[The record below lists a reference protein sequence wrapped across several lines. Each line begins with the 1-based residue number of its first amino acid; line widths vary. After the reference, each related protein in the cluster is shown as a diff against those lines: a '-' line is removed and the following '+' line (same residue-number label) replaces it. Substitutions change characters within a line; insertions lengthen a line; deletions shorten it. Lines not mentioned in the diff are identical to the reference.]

1 MPLDAEFRAGFKLP
15 AICAPMFLVSG
26 PDLVRE
32 ACLAGVMGALPRPNA
47 RTVEEFGSWLAS
59 IRASL
64 DEATDAGRTVAPLA
78 VNFPAKF
85 DRQELDGSLRLCEK
99 YGVDTV
105 ISVNGNPTE
114 IAKRVHD
121 WGGRIF
127 HDVTSLRFA
136 EKAISGGVDG
146 LVCIGAGG
154 GGHSGTVSHLALIPA
169 VRAIFDGVIVAA
181 GAISTG
187 AGIRAA
193 EILGADLSYLGTRF
207 IATQES
213 MAHADH
219 KEMILEADTAAL
231 RYLAARGGV
240 PANWLAN
247 SLERAGVDLAAIE
260 EARRDSR
267 EVSLP
272 AELKYWKEVWSAGQG
287 VDLIH
292 DIPSVAELVM
302 RLRSEYVAACERPDM
317 SAAARLVDQALDAG

>member
-1 MPLDAEFRAGFKLP
+1 MPLDARFRAGLKLP

-32 ACLAGVMGALPRPNA
+32 ACLAGVVGALPRPNA

-59 IRASL
+59 IRVSL
-64 DEATDAGRTVAPLA
+64 DDAVETGRTVAPLA

-85 DRQELDGSLRLCEK
+85 DRHELDESLRLCEK

-105 ISVNGNPTE
+105 ISVNGNPAE
-114 IAKRVHD
+114 ITKRVHD

-146 LVCIGAGG
+146 LVCIGSGG

-181 GAISTG
+181 GAITTG
-187 AGIRAA
+187 AAIRAA
-193 EILGADLSYLGTRF
+193 EILGADLTYLGTRF

-213 MAHADH
+213 MAHAEH
-219 KEMILEADTAAL
+219 KQMILDAGTASL
-231 RYLAARGGV
+231 RYMAARGGV
-240 PANWLAN
+240 PANWLES
-247 SLERAGVDLAAIE
+247 SLARAGVDLAAID
-260 EARRDSR
+260 EARRNSQ
-267 EVSLP
+267 EVLLP
-272 AELKYWKEVWSAGQG
+272 TELKYWKDVWSAGQG

-292 DIPSVAELVM
+292 DIPTVSELVT
-302 RLRSEYVAACERPDM
+302 RLRCEYVAACEKPDM
-317 SAAARLVDQALDAG
+317 SGAARLVDQALDAG